1 MVAMTGVFL
10 SLTRDRKVKIRP
22 SFAMAKIMRGSGN
35 MEPSRLHKQ
44 GREDQWIYDLNLNF
58 KDELQRRL
66 KPHHHQ
72 NFTYRR
78 AKLIILLIIRLLK

>member
-1 MVAMTGVFL
+1 MVAKTGVFL

-44 GREDQWIYDLNLNF
+44 GREDQWIYDLNLNV
-58 KDELQRRL
+58 KDEPGSDNHRRL
-66 KPHHHQ
+66 KPHHQ
-72 NFTYRR
+72 NYTYTGEQSSIYS
-78 AKLIILLIIRLLK
+78 L